1 MARDVLLPPNRTS
14 FETAADLTGARID
27 GLPIDLPKLVRPYE
41 ISAQHL
47 PWLAWALSVD
57 LWEATWPEEKRR
69 LLTARAL
76 AMHARK
82 GTAASIAEH
91 IRIMGADPR
100 RFIVPPAK
108 TFMVPSFTPEER
120 AAYLARFAQLRI
132 YPFVG
137 RGTWRFAHFT
147 SKAFG
152 RDKAFLNAAMVK
164 DVGAWSRFVRTAK
177 LWDRGV
183 ETTLTIRT
191 VSAEAVG
198 RVDAVGYD
206 EVVLAPKPTAAVHLT
221 APPKARAFLVD
232 DFGVRQRIIRIPRD
246 QSYEFRLGRE
256 TYTTAWPNAEL
267 IDIRPEAVAEAH
279 PGQPTALYATRRQ
292 FIVGKCLPP
301 TVAWRYLYERWHIH
315 DSERVP
321 DERKRATHLGFT
333 RLGMPPYH
341 AEVQTRITGRVAPRT
356 AGRFVNGYL
365 LLGNR
370 KSIADVREA
379 IRVAK
384 ALRDRILIDTRTWRL
399 PRAGD
404 RLAVGSSALGQLIEV

>member
-1 MARDVLLPPNRTS
+1 MPRDVLLPPNRTA
-14 FETAADLTGARID
+14 FEAAADLTGARID
-27 GLPIDLPKLVRPYE
+27 EIPVDLPKLVRPYD
-41 ISAQHL
+41 IPAAHL

-57 LWEATWPEEKRR
+57 LWDATWPEDKRR
-69 LLTARAL
+69 LLAARSL
-76 AMHARK
+76 PMHARK

-91 IRIMGADPR
+91 VRIMGAEPR

-108 TFMVPSFTPEER
+108 TFMVPSFTPAER
-120 AAYLARFAQLRI
+120 AAYLARFAQLRV
-132 YPFVG
+132 YTHVA
-137 RGTWRFAHFT
+137 RGTYRFAHFT

-152 RDKAFLNAAMVK
+152 RDKAYLNASMVK

-198 RVDAVGYD
+198 RVDAVAYD
-206 EVVLAPKPTAAVHLT
+206 EVVLAPKPTAAVHLNG
-221 APPKARAFLVD
+221 PPKVRAFLVD

-246 QSYEFRLGRE
+246 ANYDFRLGRE
-256 TYTTAWPNAEL
+256 IYITAWPNAEL
-267 IDIRPEAVAEAH
+267 IDIRPEGVAEAH
-279 PGQPTALYATRRQ
+279 PGQPTALYAARRQ
-292 FIVGKCLPP
+292 FIADKCLPP
-301 TVAWRYLYERWHIH
+301 TIAWQYLYERWHIH
-315 DSERVP
+315 DPNRVP

-341 AEVQTRITGRVAPRT
+341 AEVQTRIIGRRAPRT
-356 AGRFVNGYL
+356 AGLFVNGHL
-365 LLGNR
+365 VAGNR
-370 KSIADVREA
+370 KPIADVQEA

-384 ALRDRILIDTRTWRL
+384 ALRDRILIDTRTWRS

-404 RLAVGSSALGQLIEV
+404 RLPVGGSTLGQLIEV